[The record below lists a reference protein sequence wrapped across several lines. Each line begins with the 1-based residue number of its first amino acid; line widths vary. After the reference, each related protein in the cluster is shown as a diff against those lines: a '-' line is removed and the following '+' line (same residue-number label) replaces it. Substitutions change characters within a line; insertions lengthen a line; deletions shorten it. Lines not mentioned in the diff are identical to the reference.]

1 MQRDAGLRRTGA
13 TAIAARLAG
22 ARGAGAARATAQTAV
37 LPRTCATRRMVPA
50 GEPRASLGVR
60 EAGGS
65 TVVSFMSGVAVPDF
79 FERRMGLTHGL

>member
-1 MQRDAGLRRTGA
+1 VQRDAGERRTGA

-22 ARGAGAARATAQTAV
+22 ARGAGAARATAHTAV

-65 TVVSFMSGVAVPDF
+65 MVVLVGGRIVSDF
-79 FERRMGLTHGL
+79 FELPQRSRQGL